1 MTHNL
6 DGVQTKLYLLQ
17 DGGEYSVTVY
27 TYDKVN
33 RLVKTVY
40 PEGNTEET
48 GYDALGMVVWEKDG
62 RGNTVSYTRDL
73 LGRVTNVT
81 NALGQVTEYT
91 YDTEG
96 NKLSAKD
103 GKGNTWRWE
112 YDAENRV
119 AREID
124 PGGITGNSYV
134 AGRYETYEYNG
145 DGTLNKVTDRNGVVK
160 TYVYDILKRTTQ
172 ETAAKGGETETRSY
186 EYDGNGNLTGA
197 SNGSQYTVTR
207 TYDEM
212 NRTKTKNVPEIGTS
226 KYEYD
231 IQTEEGI
238 AERSTDPSG
247 NAVERVYDKLG
258 RLIRVKD
265 GAAESAAGYTYD
277 AAGRIAQEV
286 QETGMRT
293 EYTYDGNNQVL
304 TAKQYKAGEAEP
316 SEETGYTYDN
326 AGNVTQKTSSR
337 TQAAT
342 YTYDA
347 LNRILTETVPGD
359 SSSENAVEA
368 QERKFTYTY
377 DAAGNRMQEVR
388 KEEGVEEES
397 AYSYDNR
404 NRLTGRT
411 SPRGNETYGYD
422 NNGNMTAITRSG
434 GTQSFT
440 YDFCNQMV
448 SATDKT
454 GAGGKEFS
462 YDAEGRLV
470 AENVV
475 GETAERKYLY
485 EGGNIILEKNTDGTE
500 TRNLYGHG
508 LLLREEGKSTSAE
521 IIAKHSLEIQ
531 YGEKKYYQGDG
542 TGNVTGYLKGNGE
555 EEARYEYY
563 AFGQERK
570 KEGETENP
578 YQYAGARYDETVG
591 MYYME
596 GNWYYPESGQYI
608 NGQRGNES
616 LTRYVYRS
624 NNPLNYADYSGF
636 APVRPTEEP
645 EKAATNTGWRLQLG
659 MIVEN
664 EGYTGMDNYATIILE
679 PTVILDGYSQRIILE
694 REIVRLNEEEEKR
707 RKRENRQL
715 QEERDLESFLAD
727 LDLGD
732 IKAGGKYVPTRR
744 LIVNIGE
751 RIENKVGG
759 TFFNVPTDG
768 YQIPADVI
776 LFNNNVGIPSNRESS
791 LYLPGGGENFGM
803 RALLMGYLQAL
814 TNDDLYLV
822 EDKIV
827 GKYCIC
833 RPKSA
838 A

>member
-1 MTHNL
+1 
-6 DGVQTKLYLLQ
+6 
-17 DGGEYSVTVY
+17 
-27 TYDKVN
+27 
-33 RLVKTVY
+33 
-40 PEGNTEET
+40 
-48 GYDALGMVVWEKDG
+48 
-62 RGNTVSYTRDL
+62 
-73 LGRVTNVT
+73 
-81 NALGQVTEYT
+81 
-91 YDTEG
+91 
-96 NKLSAKD
+96 
-103 GKGNTWRWE
+103 
-112 YDAENRV
+112 
-119 AREID
+119 
-124 PGGITGNSYV
+124 
-134 AGRYETYEYNG
+134 
-145 DGTLNKVTDRNGVVK
+145 
-160 TYVYDILKRTTQ
+160 
-172 ETAAKGGETETRSY
+172 
-186 EYDGNGNLTGA
+186 
-197 SNGSQYTVTR
+197 
-207 TYDEM
+207 M
-212 NRTKTKNVPEIGTS
+212 NRTKTKVVEGFGTS
-226 KYEYD
+226 RYEYD
-231 IQTEEGI
+231 IEKEEGI

-347 LNRILTETVPGD
+347 LNRLSMETIPGD
-359 SSSENAVEA
+359 PNATDPKYREFA
-368 QERKFTYTY
+368 QKSYTY
-377 DAAGNRMQEVR
+377 DAAGNRNYEIRDEEVLT
-388 KEEGVEEES
+388 EEMF
-397 AYSYDNR
+397 YTYDDR

-596 GNWYYPESGQYI
+596 GSWYYPESGQYI

-664 EGYTGMDNYATIILE
+664 ESYIGMDNYAKIILE
-679 PTVILDGYSQRIILE
+679 PTVVLDGYSQRIILE

-707 RKRENRQL
+707 RKRENRRL
-715 QEERDLESFLAD
+715 QEEREAEYSLTDILGIIEIKIAD
-727 LDLGD
+727 R
-732 IKAGGKYVPTRR
+732 YVPKERP
-744 LIVNIGE
+744 IVNVGE
-751 RIENKVGG
+751 RIENKIGG
-759 TFFNVPTDG
+759 TFITNPTNG
-768 YQIPADVI
+768 YQIPSNLN
-776 LFNNNVGIPSNRESS
+776 LFNNIGKDPFEGYYGTS
-791 LYLPGGGENFGM
+791 LYLMGGAENFAYRKEILRYLQYLTTDDLIMEKDPKSEYYIVKAKYNNSSSLPVGTSLI
-803 RALLMGYLQAL
+803 RALISSDYSCYISIDPSKDAL
-814 TNDDLYLV
+814 SKSWPENLSNSITPYGTGSNAYIVLATNEKVRELTTYFTQSTGKDGGIKGTISQQQIDKVNNTDLIITLGH
-822 EDKIV
+822 ELIHALRIMR
-827 GKYCIC
+827 GKKKYSPYVPYNGTYYSIAFEKMITA
-833 RPKSA
+833 PAEELDTIGISYSTATNYYA
-838 A
+838 AAGWWFTENSLRREHNMPLRITAE